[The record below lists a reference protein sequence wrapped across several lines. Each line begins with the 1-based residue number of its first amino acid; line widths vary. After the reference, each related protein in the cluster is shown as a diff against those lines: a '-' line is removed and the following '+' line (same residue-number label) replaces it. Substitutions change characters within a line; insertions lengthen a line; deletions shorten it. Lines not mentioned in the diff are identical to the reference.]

1 VMSAF
6 VLFCIAMAIAAIA
19 TLTYPLLRPLA
30 GEDKGHAAPSKATVP
45 AIALAVMLPLAAAL
59 LYGQVSTF
67 PWDNPQAAAP
77 LPPGH
82 GSGAAGT
89 MDQVA
94 IALEARL
101 AEQPDDAQGWRML
114 GRTYLVN
121 GNAAKAVTAYE
132 KSAALLPQKD
142 PGLELDLAEALVLTY
157 DEAQRPRAKAITDAA
172 LAADGSNQ
180 KALWYAGVI
189 AVQAG
194 DNESAKAH
202 WLKLVEQNPPD
213 EIRQVLVAQ
222 LAELGVTAPAGPA
235 GAVAVAATPATSGS
249 PPGSLGLERAP
260 QGRTLRVSVKI
271 DPAVADKLKPGVPL
285 FVSAREPGIPGPPL
299 AAVRITTDQLP
310 ASVVL
315 SDANS
320 MIEGRNLSS
329 VNDVEVVARVAFG
342 GTPMVSSG
350 DLIGSSVQK
359 KGGSEDLDVVIAR
372 VQP

>member
-1 VMSAF
+1 MSAF
-6 VLFCIAMAIAAIA
+6 VLFCIAMVIATIA
-19 TLTYPLLRPLA
+19 TLTYPLLRPLPVERK
-30 GEDKGHAAPSKATVP
+30 GEAAPSKARAP
-45 AIALAVMLPLAAAL
+45 AIALAVLIPLGAAL
-59 LYGQVSTF
+59 LYGQVSSF

-82 GSGAAGT
+82 GSGDAGT
-89 MDQVA
+89 MDEVTA
-94 IALEARL
+94 ALEARL
-101 AEQPDDAQGWRML
+101 ASQPNDAQGWRML
-114 GRTYLVN
+114 GRTYLVS

-132 KSAALLPQKD
+132 KSAALLPDKD

-157 DEAQRPRAKAITDAA
+157 DEAQRPKAKAIVDAA
-172 LAADGSNQ
+172 LAADNNNQ

-189 AVQAG
+189 AVQA
-194 DNESAKAH
+194 DDKDAAKAH
-202 WLKLVEQNPPD
+202 WVKLVEQNPPD
-213 EIRQVLVAQ
+213 EIRQIIVAQ
-222 LAELGVTAPAGPA
+222 LQELGVTVPAGPA
-235 GAVAVAATPATSGS
+235 GAVAAATPAMSAAPAGGIGT
-249 PPGSLGLERAP
+249 ERAP
-260 QGRTLRVSVKI
+260 QGRTLRVSVKV
-271 DPAVADKLKPGVPL
+271 DPTVADKVKPGVAL

-299 AAVRITTDQLP
+299 AAVRITTDELP

-342 GTPMVSSG
+342 GTPMSASG

-359 KGGSEDLDVVIAR
+359 KGGSEDLDVVIAK